1 MYLHAHKIIQNKQ
14 LVVES
19 NLKHCTVYIV
29 QCMENN
35 TDNCHYITIALLC
48 FVMKTV
54 DVVNY
59 IIIKYNCTVMS

>member
-54 DVVNY
+54 DVVN
-59 IIIKYNCTVMS
+59 